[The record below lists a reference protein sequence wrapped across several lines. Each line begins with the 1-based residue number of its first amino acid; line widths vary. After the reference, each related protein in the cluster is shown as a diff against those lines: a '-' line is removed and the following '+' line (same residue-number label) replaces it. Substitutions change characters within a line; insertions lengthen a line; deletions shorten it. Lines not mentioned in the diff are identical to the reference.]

1 MKTDKEELKLVL
13 DKHRLFVSGEE
24 GGEHAVLRGANLRGA
39 NLRGAYLGGADLGG
53 ACLRGSNLSYTDLRG
68 ANLIGANLRG
78 AIGNMLE
85 VKTLLLEVW
94 SITYTSDYLYIG
106 CEGHPITD
114 WWTFDDERIQRMDGR
129 ALDWWKKWKG
139 YIQQTI
145 EMSPAKPTQEGE

>member
-24 GGEHAVLRGANLRGA
+24 GGEHAVLRGANLR
-39 NLRGAYLGGADLGG
+39 
-53 ACLRGSNLSYTDLRG
+53 
-68 ANLIGANLRG
+68 GANLRG